1 MAPFEASDE
10 TSSVHEGAV
19 EDVIAAATEHLD
31 ESSIVRD
38 SSDEEVDIVKRER
51 EREM

>member
-1 MAPFEASDE
+1 MAPFEALDE
-10 TSSVHEGAV
+10 TSSVDEGTV

-31 ESSIVRD
+31 EIPVVRD
-38 SSDEEVDIVKRER
+38 SSDEEGDVVKKEK